1 MINNIELIFLIIFIS
16 FLVFIVYNIYSWR
29 DFLRCYGR
37 GEKEESKK
45 ESMEG
50 SEKKPM
56 TSEGEKRQKIVDN
69 VIMMDVQR
77 TKQEKEREER
87 REQRLKEI
95 LRQQR
100 LISGLIMKAW
110 HRDQA
115 SPEIMKLKGKNKE
128 ERVEIQIYSHYS
140 HRKKEFPSLVTI
152 ALKGVPEFRSFDYR
166 KLGELSEKELKA
178 FEDWIVK
185 NYSMKKE

>member
-1 MINNIELIFLIIFIS
+1 MDIGLIFLIIVILS
-16 FLVFIVYNIYSWR
+16 LVYIAYLCW
-29 DFLRCYGR
+29 DFLRFYGHI
-37 GEKEESKK
+37 EKKEPKK

-50 SEKKPM
+50 LKREPM
-56 TSEGEKRQKIVDN
+56 TPEGEKRQKIVDN

-140 HRKKEFPSLVTI
+140 HRKKEFPRLVTI